1 MRYLAPIAKKVLA
14 LTTELMPIVVR
25 LVRLVPE
32 FGQRG
37 GTSTSAREAMYLLE
51 NLTSAPHQGC
61 ATQSRLCAPRDVHC
75 RRRRATVPVNIY
87 SASKRLFVG
96 AAALLASL
104 CTPPSVCGLQQL
116 PLAKDILLRHPIGLA
131 RSIFATV
138 ISAKRSCKRANV
150 SLLQGCSVVGVCKCD
165 FGFCFEECKLLQADN
180 SSQGDCLSLRL
191 ALLCMMHT
199 SSFALFQDLRFLTP
213 PRRDD
218 CSGADCN
225 MAQQGA

>member
-1 MRYLAPIAKKVLA
+1 MHTSIGTGVWSA
-14 LTTELMPIVVR
+14 TE
-25 LVRLVPE
+25 
-32 FGQRG
+32 
-37 GTSTSAREAMYLLE
+37 
-51 NLTSAPHQGC
+51 
-61 ATQSRLCAPRDVHC
+61 
-75 RRRRATVPVNIY
+75 
-87 SASKRLFVG
+87 
-96 AAALLASL
+96 
-104 CTPPSVCGLQQL
+104 

-131 RSIFATV
+131 RS
-138 ISAKRSCKRANV
+138 AKGSCKRANV

-180 SSQGDCLSLRL
+180 SSQGEWLSLRL